1 MAPPPRAFVSIR
13 MSPPTPPTSN
23 IHPAAHVAPE
33 ARIGP
38 GCRIGPG
45 AVVPPGCILAG
56 DVTVGPNAVFVEPD
70 GANGQRPARAE
81 SGVRIGA
88 SAVIHPDLT
97 LAAGVVVRPGSVVTR
112 SVPHGA
118 IVEGNPATIVGYV
131 DAERS
136 LDVPAPIID
145 GTFEGPVRA
154 TPVDGV
160 TLHRLKVV
168 PDLRGNLTVGE
179 FERDIPFLPLRY
191 FIVFGVPSLET
202 RGEHAHRCCHQ
213 FLICV
218 RGSCAVVADD
228 GRRRV
233 EVRLD
238 SLGTGLYLPPMVWGI
253 QYKYSADAAL
263 LVFASH
269 HYDPADYIR
278 DYGEFLSAKE
288 LA

>member
-1 MAPPPRAFVSIR
+1 
-13 MSPPTPPTSN
+13 MSSPSLYPAS
-23 IHPAAHVAPE
+23 IHPAAHVAAE
-33 ARIGP
+33 ARVGPGCVIGP
-38 GCRIGPG
+38 GV
-45 AVVPPGCILAG
+45 VVPAGCELAA
-56 DVTVGPNAVFVEPD
+56 DVSVGPNVVFAEPEGGGRLPARVD
-70 GANGQRPARAE
+70 AGVRVGAN
-81 SGVRIGA
+81 SV
-88 SAVIHPDLT
+88 VYPDLV
-97 LAAGVVVRPGSVVTR
+97 LAAGVVVRPGSVVTG

-136 LDVPAPIID
+136 HDAPAPIID
-145 GTFEGPVRA
+145 GEFEGPVRA
-154 TPVDGV
+154 TSVQGV
-160 TLHRLKVV
+160 TMHRLKVV

-179 FERDIPFLPLRY
+179 FERDIPFRPLRY
-191 FIVFGVPSLET
+191 FIVFGVPSRET
-202 RGEHAHRCCHQ
+202 RGEHAHRACHQ

-253 QYKYSADAAL
+253 QYKYSPDAAL
-263 LVFASH
+263 LVFASD

-278 DYGEFLSAKE
+278 DYGEFRRAKG